1 MACEFFP
8 RNKISIITKEKVNVY
23 LFVEMENCKDENQ
36 NCPVWA
42 EYNHCVINPGY
53 MLKSCMKS
61 CRVCTSGKLKI
72 QTMIYIAIKPLLFAK
87 TFDYKRLRHLH
98 DIRRS
103 LKGSWRKVVK
113 NMAKSLS
120 CFTAVNFLIDK
131 KALWLS
137 SIRYLNS
144 VLNI

>member
-36 NCPVWA
+36 NCSVWA
-42 EYNHCVINPGY
+42 EFNHCVINPGY

-87 TFDYKRLRHLH
+87 TFDYKRLRHSH
-98 DIRRS
+98 DIRRP
-103 LKGSWRKVVK
+103 LKGSQEL
-113 NMAKSLS
+113 AKSLS
-120 CFTAVNFLIDK
+120 CFTSVYFLIDK

-137 SIRYLNS
+137 SIRDLNS